1 MKRKRSNGYW
11 TPVGRLSSSC
21 FELSLIVHEYVDVQ
35 FFFFLNFIWTLLVY
49 QISLK
54 LGFKLDSFI

>member
-1 MKRKRSNGYW
+1 M
-11 TPVGRLSSSC
+11 GRLSSSC

>member
-11 TPVGRLSSSC
+11 SPVGRLSSSC

-35 FFFFLNFIWTLLVY
+35 FF
-49 QISLK
+49 LK
-54 LGFKLDSFI
+54 KFYLDSACLLNKFKIRV